1 MRTYATITGSNLTSQ
16 RTEDTDMPILGLAN
30 LVLGANLGHGLAL
43 QALNDNHR
51 FGLGVPFAS
60 VHG

>member
-1 MRTYATITGSNLTSQ
+1 
-16 RTEDTDMPILGLAN
+16 MPILGLAN